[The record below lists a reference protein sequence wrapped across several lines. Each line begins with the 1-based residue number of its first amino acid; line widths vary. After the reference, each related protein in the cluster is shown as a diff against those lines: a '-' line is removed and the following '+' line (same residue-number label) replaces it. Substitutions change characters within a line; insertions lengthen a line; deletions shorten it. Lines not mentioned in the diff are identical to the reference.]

1 MQLQITRVAGGSAP
15 GVASL
20 QRAARP
26 QRAAAAPSRQ
36 RAVAVKAGLLDF
48 FNQVG
53 RRAAAA
59 PLAAAGD
66 ELRLLDQT
74 LIPHSSSLGV
84 ITSEGVA
91 DLLMR

>member
-1 MQLQITRVAGGSAP
+1 MQGAAATACIVARSLRQTLHYAMQLQITRVAGGSAP

-53 RRAAAA
+53 RRRSGGGT
-59 PLAAAGD
+59 AGGC
-66 ELRLLDQT
+66 R
-74 LIPHSSSLGV
+74 
-84 ITSEGVA
+84 
-91 DLLMR
+91 R